1 MSNEMI
7 VQKTHKYKRF
17 AHEKRMPAMGVK
29 RIQTPH
35 VMVTKWDVE
44 ISNTRNKKIGR
55 KRDRD
60 DKYGEWSENQTDTT
74 WEDAKNKLQ
83 RELTKGRVTELRNKT
98 RKDSI
103 QMRLAEYKGQLFPRN
118 PQPNTWYDR
127 GIPASAWEAYFE
139 YLEEIEEPEPAEYDY
154 MVLPPANDDTYEY
167 VLQRNADCEYE
178 ESIDEE

>member
-1 MSNEMI
+1 MTYSMFSNTI
-7 VQKTHKYKRF
+7 VKAHKYKRF
-17 AHEKRMPAMGVK
+17 AHEKRMPATGVK

-44 ISNTRNKKIGR
+44 IAKTRNKKIGR

-60 DKYGEWSENQTDTT
+60 EKYGEWSENQTDTT

-83 RELTKGRVTELRNKT
+83 HELTKERVMAL
-98 RKDSI
+98 RKDI
-103 QMRLAEYKGQLFPRN
+103 QMRLAEYKEQLFPTN

-139 YLEEIEEPEPAEYDY
+139 YLEAIEEPEHAEYDY

-178 ESIDEE
+178 DSIDEE